1 VAIRYLGQHA
11 RITDE
16 VIESYCPHYQRF
28 VISELEFIHI
38 VRPTAAVTIVA
49 SPPVRVCSAGMTG
62 LSAIMSVLG
71 PAVHNVQVA
80 TGSGCALVV
89 AAAAFAATVHARR
102 RSMEI
107 RAVHRGRLVC
117 VFATTNRFTL
127 GQVSRAILRVLE
139 ANADAR

>member
-38 VRPTAAVTIVA
+38 VRPAVAVTLAA
-49 SPPVRVCSAGMTG
+49 SQPVRVCSAGMTG
-62 LSAIMSVLG
+62 LSAAMSVLG
-71 PAVHNVQVA
+71 PVVHNVPVA
-80 TGSGCALVV
+80 AGSGCALVV
-89 AAAAFAATVHARR
+89 AAAAMVATVRARR
-102 RSMEI
+102 RSTEI
-107 RAVHRGRLVC
+107 RAVHRGQLVC

-127 GQVSRAILRVLE
+127 GQVARAILRVLE